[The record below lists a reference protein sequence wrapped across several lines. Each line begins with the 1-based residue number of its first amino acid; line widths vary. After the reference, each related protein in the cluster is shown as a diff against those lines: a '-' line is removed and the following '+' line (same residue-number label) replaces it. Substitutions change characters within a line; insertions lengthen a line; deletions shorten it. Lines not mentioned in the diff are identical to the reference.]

1 MYNNNCGLLIKIID
15 DGVGIDMFKEIL
27 QYRELLYMLTL
38 RDIKIRYKQSVMG
51 FLWAFFLPMVI
62 VASGFVVRAAFSLT
76 SGKPLQYQSLAAMS
90 VKSIH
95 WSLFINSI
103 RFATNSL
110 IQNGRLIVHI
120 YFPREILPL
129 SSVLVNLF
137 DFFIP
142 LIVIMCVFAVT
153 GVGIS
158 IYTLWFPV
166 LLIMYIMLIVG
177 AGLLLSCANLFFRD
191 VKYIVEV
198 ALTFGIF
205 FTPVFYDASMFGK
218 WENILLLNP
227 VGSILE
233 CISRV
238 CLYHQS
244 PNAFWF
250 CYCALWSAGIFYIG
264 LRVFHKAE
272 SFFSEIL

>member
-1 MYNNNCGLLIKIID
+1 
-15 DGVGIDMFKEIL
+15 MFKEIL

-62 VASGFVVRAAFSLT
+62 VASGFVVKAAFSLT
-76 SGKPLQYQSLAAMS
+76 AGKPLQFQGLAAMAI
-90 VKSIH
+90 KSIH

-142 LIVIMCVFAVT
+142 LLVIMFIFAVT
-153 GVGIS
+153 GGGIS
-158 IYTLWFPV
+158 VHTLWFPV
-166 LLIMYIMLIVG
+166 LLILYIMFIVG

-198 ALTFGIF
+198 VLAFGIF

-218 WENILLLNP
+218 WERILLLNP

-238 CLYHQS
+238 CVYKQS
-244 PNAFWF
+244 PDPIWF
-250 CYCALWSAGIFYIG
+250 SYCALWSAGIFFIG

>member
-1 MYNNNCGLLIKIID
+1 
-15 DGVGIDMFKEIL
+15 
-27 QYRELLYMLTL
+27 MLTL

-62 VASGFVVRAAFSLT
+62 VVSGFVVKAAFSLT
-76 SGKPLQYQSLAAMS
+76 AGKPMEHQGFAAMAI
-90 VKSIH
+90 KSIH
-95 WSLFINSI
+95 WSLFINSV

-142 LIVIMCVFAVT
+142 LFLIMCVFVLT
-153 GVGIS
+153 DVGIS
-158 IYTLWFPV
+158 VHILWLPV
-166 LLIMYIMLIVG
+166 LLFLFIIFIVG
-177 AGLLLSCANLFFRD
+177 AGLILSCANLFFRD

-198 ALTFGIF
+198 LLAFGIF
-205 FTPVFYDASMFGK
+205 FTPVFYDAGMFGK

-233 CISRV
+233 CISSV
-238 CLYHQS
+238 TVYHR
-244 PNAFWF
+244 PPDMFWF
-250 CYCALWSAGIFYIG
+250 SYSTLCSVGIFLIG
-264 LRVFHKAE
+264 WRVFHKAE
-272 SFFSEIL
+272 SFFAEIL